1 MLERMIWEVLPLH
14 ELDDDLAEHCA
25 AHPCRAGSE
34 MQREFRVGR
43 SRTPLCVTY
52 GEDADPVGWVATHVW
67 RGVQT
72 VEGFV
77 HPLLRR
83 RGLARISVLSLLS
96 CGHLEIRKPVAV
108 FSPACVELAYQCR
121 FDDVRLFQRDRV
133 GDWQETR
140 A

>member
-1 MLERMIWEVLPLH
+1 
-14 ELDDDLAEHCA
+14 
-25 AHPCRAGSE
+25 

-96 CGHLEIRKPVAV
+96 CGHLELRKPVAV
-108 FSPACVELAYQCR
+108 FSPACVELAYQCG